1 MVHRKSFYGNPT
13 RERGR
18 IQLPLLPR
26 LRVLKLQCF
35 GICQQDWYCQKS
47 EFLP

>member
-26 LRVLKLQCF
+26 LRVGLPLL
-35 GICQQDWYCQKS
+35 
-47 EFLP
+47 FLR